1 MKRYKELFAI
11 PNVWV
16 LVLAAFPARVSYG
29 MVALSIFFKTQQAT
43 GSVAVAGLA
52 IGINSLAGA
61 ATAGMR
67 GSLMDRFGQKW
78 PLRIFVPGYASM
90 MLILNTME
98 NRNAILAAAF
108 IMGISAPPINLS
120 VRPLW
125 KMIVPDDYLRTAYA
139 VDTSV
144 MSTAGVIGPVVATS
158 LALSSHPGSALVVA
172 SIFMAVGGGS
182 LALTKVSRDW
192 KPEKKEADHI
202 SLWRNKAIQL
212 LMVEGCFIG
221 FGWGVFDVAVPAFAT
236 LEGVPHRTAW
246 VFTAMGVANIIGGL
260 LGGLV
265 SKRVSALKAMRL
277 TYFTWIFISIPIVFT
292 YPGWSMVVAGAFL
305 GLVGGTIQVFY
316 WEVME
321 AVRPKG
327 SAVGMMGWIWTVEG
341 TLMSLGSAAGG
352 WIAET
357 FSPRFAMSIT
367 SFTIITGF
375 AILTL
380 GRKRLAAAD
389 RIPTDEEDLA
399 AMSDN
404 SPTTK

>member
-98 NRNAILAAAF
+98 NQSALLAAAF

-125 KMIVPDDYLRTAYA
+125 KMIVPDDFLRTAYA

-192 KPEKKEADHI
+192 KPEKKEADHV
-202 SLWRNKAIQL
+202 SLWQHKAIQL
-212 LMVEGCFIG
+212 LMIEGCFIG

-265 SKRVSALKAMRL
+265 SKKVSALKAMRL

-341 TLMSLGSAAGG
+341 TLMSIGSAAGG

-357 FSPRFAMSIT
+357 YSPRFAMSIT
-367 SFTIITGF
+367 SITIITGF

-404 SPTTK
+404 SPATK

>member
-1 MKRYKELFAI
+1 MKRYRELFAI

-16 LVLAAFPARVSYG
+16 LVLSAFPARVAYG
-29 MVALSIFFKTQQAT
+29 MVALAIFFKTEDAT
-43 GSVAVAGLA
+43 GSIAAAGFA
-52 IGINSLAGA
+52 IGINSVAGA
-61 ATAGMR
+61 ATAGLR
-67 GSLMDRFGQKW
+67 GMLMDKYGQKW
-78 PLRIFVPGYASM
+78 PLRIFVPGYAGM

-98 NRNAILAAAF
+98 NRNGILLAAF
-108 IMGISAPPINLS
+108 IMGITAPPINLS

-125 KMIVPDDYLRTAYA
+125 RDVVPKDFLRTAYA

-144 MSTAGVIGPVVATS
+144 MSSAGVLGPVISTS
-158 LALSSHPGSALVVA
+158 LALSSRPGSPLVVA
-172 SIFMAVGGGS
+172 SIFMLIGGGG
-182 LALTKVSRDW
+182 LAITKVSRNW
-192 KPEKKEADHI
+192 IPEKKEENHI
-202 SLWRNKAIQL
+202 SLWRHKAIQL
-212 LMVEGCFIG
+212 LMIEGCFIG

-236 LEGVPHRTAW
+236 LEEVPHRTAW
-246 VFTAMGVANIIGGL
+246 ILAAMGIANIFGGL

-265 SKRVSALKAMRL
+265 SKKVSALKAMRI
-277 TYFTWIFISIPIVFT
+277 TYLIWIFISIPIVFT
-292 YPGWSMVVAGAFL
+292 YPGWSMVIAASFL

-341 TLMSLGSAAGG
+341 TLMSIGAAAGG

-357 FSPRFAMSIT
+357 YSPRFALSIT
-367 SFTIITGF
+367 CFTIVTGF
-375 AILTL
+375 IILNL
-380 GRKRLAAAD
+380 GKKRLAAAD

-404 SPTTK
+404 SPTTS

>member
-29 MVALSIFFKTQQAT
+29 MVALSIFFKTEDAT

-61 ATAGMR
+61 ATAGLR
-67 GSLMDRFGQKW
+67 GSLMDRYGQKW

-90 MLILNTME
+90 MIILNTME
-98 NRNAILAAAF
+98 NRNAILIAAF

-125 KMIVPDDYLRTAYA
+125 KKVVPEDFLRTAYA

-158 LALSSHPGSALVVA
+158 LALSSRPGSALVVA
-172 SIFMAVGGGS
+172 AIFMTVGGGA

-192 KPEKKEADHI
+192 VPEKKDENHT
-202 SLWRNKAIQL
+202 SLWKNKAIQL
-212 LMVEGCFIG
+212 LMIEGCFIG
-221 FGWGVFDVAVPAFAT
+221 FGWGIFDVAVPAFAT

-246 VFTAMGVANIIGGL
+246 VFTAMGIANVIGGL

-265 SKRVSALKAMRL
+265 SKKVSALKAMRL
-277 TYFTWIFISIPIVFT
+277 TYFIWIFISIPILFT
-292 YPGWSMVVAGAFL
+292 YPGWSMVIAGAFL

-341 TLMSLGSAAGG
+341 TLMSIGSAAGG

-357 FSPRFAMSIT
+357 YSPRFALSIT
-367 SFTIITGF
+367 TFTIITGF
-375 AILTL
+375 IILTL

-404 SPTTK
+404 SPTTS

>member
-1 MKRYKELFAI
+1 MKRYRELFAI

-16 LVLAAFPARVSYG
+16 LVLAAFPARVAYG
-29 MVALSIFFKTQQAT
+29 MVALSIFFKTQQTT
-43 GSVAVAGLA
+43 GSVALAGLA

-61 ATAGMR
+61 ATAGLR
-67 GSLMDRFGQKW
+67 GTLMDRFGQKW

-90 MLILNTME
+90 MLVLNTME
-98 NRNAILAAAF
+98 DKNAILIAAF
-108 IMGISAPPINLS
+108 IMGITAPPINLS
-120 VRPLW
+120 LRPLW
-125 KMIVPDDYLRTAYA
+125 KMIVPKDYLRTAYA

-158 LALSSHPGSALVVA
+158 LALSSHPGSALIVA

-192 KPEKKEADHI
+192 VPEKKEADHTSI
-202 SLWRNKAIQL
+202 WRNRAMQL

-236 LEGVPHRTAW
+236 LENVPHRTAW
-246 VFTAMGVANIIGGL
+246 IFTAMGVANIVGGL

-265 SKRVSALKAMRL
+265 SKKVSALKAMRL
-277 TYFTWIFISIPIVFT
+277 TYFVWIFISIPIVFT
-292 YPGWSMVVAGAFL
+292 YPGWSMAVAGAFL
-305 GLVGGTIQVFY
+305 GLIGGTIQVFY

-341 TLMSLGSAAGG
+341 TLMSIGAAAGG

-357 FSPRFAMSIT
+357 YSPRFAMSIT
-367 SFTIITGF
+367 TFTILTGF
-375 AILTL
+375 IILTL

-389 RIPTDEEDLA
+389 RIPTEEEDLA
-399 AMSDN
+399 AMSNN

>member
-1 MKRYKELFAI
+1 
-11 PNVWV
+11 
-16 LVLAAFPARVSYG
+16 
-29 MVALSIFFKTQQAT
+29 
-43 GSVAVAGLA
+43 
-52 IGINSLAGA
+52 
-61 ATAGMR
+61 
-67 GSLMDRFGQKW
+67 MDRFGQKW

-90 MLILNTME
+90 MLLLNTME

-182 LALTKVSRDW
+182 LALTQVSRDW
-192 KPEKKEADHI
+192 KPEKKEADHV

-305 GLVGGTIQVFY
+305 GLVGGAIQVFY

-341 TLMSLGSAAGG
+341 TLMSIGSAAGG

-380 GRKRLAAAD
+380 GRKRLSAAN
-389 RIPTDEEDLA
+389 RIPTEEEDLA

>member
-29 MVALSIFFKTQQAT
+29 MVALSIFFKTEQTT
-43 GSVAVAGLA
+43 GSVALAGLA
-52 IGINSLAGA
+52 IGINSVAGA
-61 ATAGMR
+61 ATAGLR
-67 GSLMDRFGQKW
+67 GTLMDRFGQKW

-90 MLILNTME
+90 LVILNTME
-98 NRNAILAAAF
+98 NKNAILAAAF
-108 IMGISAPPINLS
+108 FLGITAPPINLS

-125 KMIVPDDYLRTAYA
+125 KMIVPENFLRTAYA

-158 LALSSHPGSALVVA
+158 LALSSHPGSALNVA
-172 SIFMAVGGGS
+172 AAFMAIGGGS
-182 LALTKVSRDW
+182 LALTRVSRDW
-192 KPEKKEADHI
+192 KPEKKDANHI
-202 SLWRNKAIQL
+202 SLWRHKAIQL
-212 LMVEGCFIG
+212 LMIEGCFIG

-246 VFTAMGVANIIGGL
+246 VFTAMGIANVIGGL

-265 SKRVSALKAMRL
+265 SKKVSALKAMRL
-277 TYFTWIFISIPIVFT
+277 TYFTWIFISVPIVFT
-292 YPGWSMVVAGAFL
+292 YPGWSMVAAGAFL

-341 TLMSLGSAAGG
+341 TLMSIGSAAGG

-375 AILTL
+375 IILTL

-404 SPTTK
+404 SPATK

>member
-1 MKRYKELFAI
+1 MKRYRELFAI
-11 PNVWV
+11 PNVWI
-16 LVLAAFPARVSYG
+16 LVLSAFPARVSYG
-29 MVALSIFFKTQQAT
+29 MVALAIFFKTEQTT
-43 GSVAVAGLA
+43 GSVALAGLA

-61 ATAGMR
+61 ATAGLR

-78 PLRIFVPGYASM
+78 PLRIFVPGYAAM
-90 MLILNTME
+90 MIILNTMQDK
-98 NRNAILAAAF
+98 NAILTAAF

-125 KMIVPDDYLRTAYA
+125 KMVVPHDYLRTAYA

-144 MSTAGVIGPVVATS
+144 MSTAGVIGPVIATS
-158 LALSSHPGSALVVA
+158 LALSSHPGSALNVA
-172 SIFMAVGGGS
+172 AAFMLIGGGS
-182 LALTKVSRDW
+182 LALTHISRDW
-192 KPEKKEADHI
+192 IPEKKEADHTSI
-202 SLWRNKAIQL
+202 WRNKAMQL
-212 LMVEGCFIG
+212 LMIEGCFIG

-236 LEGVPHRTAW
+236 LEGVPQRTAW
-246 VFTAMGVANIIGGL
+246 IFTAMGVANIVGGL

-265 SKRVSALKAMRL
+265 SKKVSALKAMRL
-277 TYFTWIFISIPIVFT
+277 TYFLWIFISIPIVFT
-292 YPGWSMVVAGAFL
+292 YPDWSMAIAAAFL
-305 GLVGGTIQVFY
+305 GLIGGTIQVFY

-341 TLMSLGSAAGG
+341 TLMSVGSAAGG

-357 FSPRFAMSIT
+357 YSPRLAMSIT
-367 SFTIITGF
+367 TITIITGF
-375 AILTL
+375 LILTL

-404 SPTTK
+404 SPATK

>member
-1 MKRYKELFAI
+1 MKRYRELFAI

-16 LVLAAFPARVSYG
+16 LVLASFPARVSYG
-29 MVALSIFFKTQQAT
+29 MVALAIFFKTEQTT

-61 ATAGMR
+61 ATAGLR

-78 PLRIFVPGYASM
+78 PLRIFVPGYAAM
-90 MLILNTME
+90 MLILNTMQDK
-98 NRNAILAAAF
+98 NAILAAAF

-125 KMIVPDDYLRTAYA
+125 KMVVPEDYLRTAYA

-144 MSTAGVIGPVVATS
+144 MSSAGVIGPVIATS
-158 LALSSHPGSALVVA
+158 LALSSHPGSALTVA
-172 SIFMAVGGGS
+172 AALMSIGGGA
-182 LALTKVSRDW
+182 LALTHISRDW
-192 KPEKKEADHI
+192 VPEKKEADHT
-202 SLWRNKAIQL
+202 SLWKNKAIQL
-212 LMVEGCFIG
+212 LMIEGCFIG

-236 LEGVPHRTAW
+236 LEGVPGRTAW
-246 VFTAMGVANIIGGL
+246 IFTAMGVANVIGGL

-265 SKRVSALKAMRL
+265 SKKVSALKAMRL
-277 TYFTWIFISIPIVFT
+277 TYFVWIFISIPIIYT
-292 YPGWSMVVAGAFL
+292 YPGWSMAIAAAFL
-305 GLVGGTIQVFY
+305 GLIGGTIQVFY

-341 TLMSLGSAAGG
+341 TLMSIGSAAGG

-357 FSPRFAMSIT
+357 YSPRFAMSIT
-367 SFTIITGF
+367 TFTIITGF

-389 RIPTDEEDLA
+389 RIPTEEEDLA

>member
-1 MKRYKELFAI
+1 MKRYRELFAI
-11 PNVWV
+11 PNVWI
-16 LVLAAFPARVSYG
+16 LVLASFPARVSYG
-29 MVALSIFFKTQQAT
+29 MVALAIFFKTEQTT

-61 ATAGMR
+61 ATAGLR

-78 PLRIFVPGYASM
+78 PLRIFVPGYAAM
-90 MLILNTME
+90 MLILNTMQDK
-98 NRNAILAAAF
+98 NAILIAAF
-108 IMGISAPPINLS
+108 VMGISAPPINLS

-125 KMIVPDDYLRTAYA
+125 KMVVPEDFLRTAYA

-144 MSTAGVIGPVVATS
+144 MSAAGVIGPVVATS
-158 LALSSHPGSALVVA
+158 LALSSHPGSGLTVA
-172 SIFMAVGGGS
+172 SIFMAVGGGA
-182 LALTKVSRDW
+182 LALTHLSRDW
-192 KPEKKEADHI
+192 VPEKKEADHK

-212 LMVEGCFIG
+212 LMIEGCFIG

-236 LEGVPHRTAW
+236 LEGVPGRTAW
-246 VFTAMGVANIIGGL
+246 IFTAMGVANIIGGL

-265 SKRVSALKAMRL
+265 SRKVSALKAMRL
-277 TYFTWIFISIPIVFT
+277 TYFVWIFISIPIVFT
-292 YPGWSMVVAGAFL
+292 YPGWSMAIAAAFL
-305 GLVGGTIQVFY
+305 GLIGGTIQVFY

-341 TLMSLGSAAGG
+341 TLMSVGAAAGG

-357 FSPRFAMSIT
+357 YSPRFAMSIT
-367 SFTIITGF
+367 SATIITGF
-375 AILTL
+375 IILTL

-389 RIPTDEEDLA
+389 RLPTPEEDLA

>member
-1 MKRYKELFAI
+1 
-11 PNVWV
+11 
-16 LVLAAFPARVSYG
+16 
-29 MVALSIFFKTQQAT
+29 MVALSIFFKTQQAI

-61 ATAGMR
+61 ATAGLR

-78 PLRIFVPGYASM
+78 PLRIFVPGYAGM
-90 MLILNTME
+90 MLLLNTME
-98 NRNAILAAAF
+98 NRNAILVAAF

-125 KMIVPDDYLRTAYA
+125 KMIVPEDYLRTAYA

-144 MSTAGVIGPVVATS
+144 MSTAGVIGPVIATS

-182 LALTKVSRDW
+182 LALTQVSRDW
-192 KPEKKEADHI
+192 KPEKKDENHI

-212 LMVEGCFIG
+212 LMIEGCFIG

-246 VFTAMGVANIIGGL
+246 VFTAMGVANVVGGL

-265 SKRVSALKAMRL
+265 SKKVSALKAMRL
-277 TYFTWIFISIPIVFT
+277 TYFIWIFISIPIVFT
-292 YPGWSMVVAGAFL
+292 YPGWSMVLAGAFL

-341 TLMSLGSAAGG
+341 TLMSIGSAAGG

-357 FSPRFAMSIT
+357 YSPRFAMSIT

-375 AILTL
+375 IILNL
-380 GRKRLAAAD
+380 GRKRLSAAD
-389 RIPTDEEDLA
+389 RLPTDEEDLA

>member
-61 ATAGMR
+61 ATAGLR

-341 TLMSLGSAAGG
+341 TLMSIGSAAGG

-375 AILTL
+375 ILLTL

>member
-1 MKRYKELFAI
+1 MKRYRELFAI

-16 LVLAAFPARVSYG
+16 LVLAAFPARVAYG
-29 MVALSIFFKTQQAT
+29 MVALSIFFKAQQTT
-43 GSVAVAGLA
+43 GSVAIAGLA

-61 ATAGMR
+61 ATAGLR

-78 PLRIFVPGYASM
+78 PLRIFVPGYAGM
-90 MLILNTME
+90 MLILNTMD
-98 NRNAILAAAF
+98 NKNAILLAAF

-125 KMIVPDDYLRTAYA
+125 KVIVPQESLRTAYA

-144 MSTAGVIGPVVATS
+144 MSTSGVIGPVIATS

-182 LALTKVSRDW
+182 LALTRVSRDW
-192 KPEKKEADHI
+192 IPEKKEADHTSI
-202 SLWRNKAIQL
+202 WRNKAMQL

-246 VFTAMGVANIIGGL
+246 IFTAMGVANIVGGL
-260 LGGLV
+260 FAGLV
-265 SKRVSALKAMRL
+265 SRKVSALKAMRL
-277 TYFTWIFISIPIVFT
+277 TYFVWIFISIPIVFT
-292 YPGWSMVVAGAFL
+292 YPGWSMAIAGAFL
-305 GLVGGTIQVFY
+305 GLIGGTIQVFY

-341 TLMSLGSAAGG
+341 TLMSIGSAAGG

-357 FSPRFAMSIT
+357 YSPRFAMSIT
-367 SFTIITGF
+367 TFTIISGF
-375 AILTL
+375 GILTL
-380 GRKRLAAAD
+380 GRKRLAAAN
-389 RIPTDEEDLA
+389 RIPTEEEDLA

-404 SPTTK
+404 SPTTS

>member
-29 MVALSIFFKTQQAT
+29 MVALSIFFKTEQTT
-43 GSVAVAGLA
+43 GSIALAGLA
-52 IGINSLAGA
+52 IGINSVAGA
-61 ATAGMR
+61 ATAGLR
-67 GSLMDRFGQKW
+67 GTLMDRFGQKW

-90 MLILNTME
+90 LVILNTME
-98 NRNAILAAAF
+98 NKNAILAAAF
-108 IMGISAPPINLS
+108 FLGITAPPINLS

-125 KMIVPDDYLRTAYA
+125 KMIVPENFLRTAYA

-158 LALSSHPGSALVVA
+158 LALSSHPGSALNVA
-172 SIFMAVGGGS
+172 AAFMAIGGGS
-182 LALTKVSRDW
+182 LALTRVSRDW
-192 KPEKKEADHI
+192 KPEKKDANHI
-202 SLWRNKAIQL
+202 SLWRHKAIQL
-212 LMVEGCFIG
+212 LMIEGCFIG

-246 VFTAMGVANIIGGL
+246 VFTAMGIANVIGGL

-265 SKRVSALKAMRL
+265 SKKVSALKAMRL
-277 TYFTWIFISIPIVFT
+277 TYFTWIFISVPIVFT
-292 YPGWSMVVAGAFL
+292 YPGWSMVAAGAFL

-341 TLMSLGSAAGG
+341 TLMSIGSAAGG

-375 AILTL
+375 IILTL

-404 SPTTK
+404 SPATK

>member
-125 KMIVPDDYLRTAYA
+125 KMIAPDEYLRTAYA

-341 TLMSLGSAAGG
+341 TLMSIGSAAGG

-367 SFTIITGF
+367 SFTIVTGF
-375 AILTL
+375 IILTL

>member
-1 MKRYKELFAI
+1 MKRYRELFAI

-29 MVALSIFFKTQQAT
+29 MVALAIFFKTEQTT

-61 ATAGMR
+61 ATAGLR

-78 PLRIFVPGYASM
+78 PLRIFVPGYAAM
-90 MLILNTME
+90 MLILNTMQDK
-98 NRNAILAAAF
+98 NAILVAAF

-125 KMIVPDDYLRTAYA
+125 KMVVPEDYLRTAYA

-144 MSTAGVIGPVVATS
+144 MSSAGVLGPVIATS
-158 LALSSHPGSALVVA
+158 LALSAHPGSALTVA
-172 SIFMAVGGGS
+172 AALMAIGGGA
-182 LALTKVSRDW
+182 LALTHLSRDW
-192 KPEKKEADHI
+192 VPEKKEANHT
-202 SLWRNKAIQL
+202 SLWKNKAIQL
-212 LMVEGCFIG
+212 LMIEGCFIG

-236 LEGVPHRTAW
+236 LEGVPGRTAW
-246 VFTAMGVANIIGGL
+246 IFTAMGVANVIGGL

-265 SKRVSALKAMRL
+265 SKKVSALKAMRL
-277 TYFTWIFISIPIVFT
+277 TYFVWIFISIPIIYT
-292 YPGWSMVVAGAFL
+292 YPGWSMAIAAAFL
-305 GLVGGTIQVFY
+305 GLIGGTIQVFY

-341 TLMSLGSAAGG
+341 TLMSVGAAAGG

-357 FSPRFAMSIT
+357 YSPRFALSIT
-367 SFTIITGF
+367 TFTIITGF
-375 AILTL
+375 IILTL
-380 GRKRLAAAD
+380 GRKRLSAAD

>member
-1 MKRYKELFAI
+1 MKRYKDLFAI

-29 MVALSIFFKTQQAT
+29 MVALAIFFKTEDAT

-61 ATAGMR
+61 ATAGLR

-78 PLRIFVPGYASM
+78 PLRIFVPGYAAM
-90 MLILNTME
+90 MLVVNTME
-98 NRNAILAAAF
+98 NRNAILVAAF

-125 KMIVPDDYLRTAYA
+125 KMIVPEDFLRTAYA

-172 SIFMAVGGGS
+172 AIFMAVGGGS
-182 LALTKVSRDW
+182 LALTQVSRDW
-192 KPEKKEADHI
+192 KPEKKDENHI
-202 SLWRNKAIQL
+202 SLWKNKAIQL
-212 LMVEGCFIG
+212 LMIEGCFIG

-246 VFTAMGVANIIGGL
+246 VFTAMGIANVIGGL

-265 SKRVSALKAMRL
+265 SKKVSALKAMRL
-277 TYFTWIFISIPIVFT
+277 TYFIWIFISIPILFT
-292 YPGWSMVVAGAFL
+292 YPGWSMVIAAAFL
-305 GLVGGTIQVFY
+305 GLIGGTIQVFY

-341 TLMSLGSAAGG
+341 TLMSIGSAAGG

-357 FSPRFAMSIT
+357 YSPRFALSIT
-367 SFTIITGF
+367 TFTIITGF
-375 AILTL
+375 IILNL

-389 RIPTDEEDLA
+389 RLPTDEEDLA

>member
-1 MKRYKELFAI
+1 MKRYRELFAI

-16 LVLAAFPARVSYG
+16 LVLAAFPARVAYG
-29 MVALSIFFKTQQAT
+29 MVALAIFFKTEQTT

-52 IGINSLAGA
+52 IGINSVAGA

-78 PLRIFVPGYASM
+78 PLRIFVPGYTA
-90 MLILNTME
+90 MLLVLNTMD
-98 NRNAILAAAF
+98 NKNAILLAAF
-108 IMGISAPPINLS
+108 ILGITAPPINLS

-125 KMIVPDDYLRTAYA
+125 RMVVPQEYLRTAYA

-158 LALSSHPGSALVVA
+158 LALSSRPGSALTVA
-172 SIFMAVGGGS
+172 AILMAIGGGS
-182 LALTKVSRDW
+182 LALTRVSRDW
-192 KPEKKEADHI
+192 RPEKKDENHI
-202 SLWRNKAIQL
+202 SIWKHKAIQL
-212 LMVEGCFIG
+212 LMIEGCFIG

-236 LEGVPHRTAW
+236 LEDVPHRTAW
-246 VFTAMGVANIIGGL
+246 VLTAMGLGNIIGGL

-265 SKRVSALKAMRL
+265 SGKVSALKAMRL
-277 TYFTWIFISIPIVFT
+277 TYITWVFISIPIVFT
-292 YPGWSMVVAGAFL
+292 YPGWSMVIAGAFL

-341 TLMSLGSAAGG
+341 TLMSIGAAAGG

-357 FSPRFAMSIT
+357 FSPRFALSIT
-367 SFTIITGF
+367 TFTIISGF
-375 AILTL
+375 MILTL

-389 RIPTDEEDLA
+389 RIPTAEEDLA
-399 AMSDN
+399 AMSDIAP
-404 SPTTK
+404 STK

>member
-1 MKRYKELFAI
+1 MKRYKDLFAI

-29 MVALSIFFKTQQAT
+29 MVALAIFFKTEDAT

-61 ATAGMR
+61 ATAGLR

-78 PLRIFVPGYASM
+78 PLRIFVPGYAAM
-90 MLILNTME
+90 MLVVNTME
-98 NRNAILAAAF
+98 NRNAILVAAF

-125 KMIVPDDYLRTAYA
+125 KMIVPEDFLRTAYA

-172 SIFMAVGGGS
+172 AIFMAVGGGS
-182 LALTKVSRDW
+182 LALTQVSRDW
-192 KPEKKEADHI
+192 KPEKKDENHI
-202 SLWRNKAIQL
+202 SLWKNKAIQL
-212 LMVEGCFIG
+212 LMIEGCFIG

-236 LEGVPHRTAW
+236 LEKVPHRTAW
-246 VFTAMGVANIIGGL
+246 VFTAMGIANVVGGL

-265 SKRVSALKAMRL
+265 SKKVSALKAMRL
-277 TYFTWIFISIPIVFT
+277 TYFIWIFISIPIVFT
-292 YPGWSMVVAGAFL
+292 YPGWSMVIAGAFL

-341 TLMSLGSAAGG
+341 TLMSIGSAAGG

-357 FSPRFAMSIT
+357 YSPRFAMSIT
-367 SFTIITGF
+367 TFTIITGF
-375 AILTL
+375 IILNL

-389 RIPTDEEDLA
+389 RLPTDEEDLA

>member
-1 MKRYKELFAI
+1 MKRYRELFTI

-16 LVLAAFPARVSYG
+16 LVLAAFPARVAYG
-29 MVALSIFFKTQQAT
+29 MVALAIFFKTEQTT

-52 IGINSLAGA
+52 IGINSVAGA

-78 PLRIFVPGYASM
+78 PLRIFVPGYVA
-90 MLILNTME
+90 MLLVLNTMD
-98 NRNAILAAAF
+98 NKNAILLAAF
-108 IMGISAPPINLS
+108 FLGITAPPINLS

-125 KMIVPDDYLRTAYA
+125 RMIVPEEYLRTAYA

-158 LALSSHPGSALVVA
+158 LALSSHPGSALSVA
-172 SIFMAVGGGS
+172 AALMAIGGGA
-182 LALTKVSRDW
+182 LALTQVSRDW
-192 KPEKKEADHI
+192 KPEKKDENHI
-202 SLWRNKAIQL
+202 SIWKNKAIQL
-212 LMVEGCFIG
+212 LMIEGCFIG

-236 LEGVPHRTAW
+236 LEDVPHRTAW
-246 VFTAMGVANIIGGL
+246 ILTAMGLGNIIGGL

-265 SKRVSALKAMRL
+265 SGKVSALKAMRL
-277 TYFTWIFISIPIVFT
+277 TYLTWVFISIPIIFT
-292 YPGWSMVVAGAFL
+292 YPGWSMVIAGAFL

-341 TLMSLGSAAGG
+341 TLMSIGAAAGG

-357 FSPRFAMSIT
+357 FSPRFALSIT
-367 SFTIITGF
+367 TFTIISGF
-375 AILTL
+375 MILNL

-389 RIPTDEEDLA
+389 RIPTVEEDLA
-399 AMSDN
+399 AMSNN
-404 SPTTK
+404 SPSTK